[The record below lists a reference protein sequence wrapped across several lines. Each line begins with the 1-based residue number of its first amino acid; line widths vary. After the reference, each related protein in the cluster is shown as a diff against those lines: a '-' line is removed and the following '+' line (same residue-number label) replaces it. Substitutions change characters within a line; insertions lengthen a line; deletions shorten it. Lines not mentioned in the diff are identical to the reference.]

1 MKRMAKIVS
10 VFMASILLVLA
21 AGCTS
26 EKEEQ
31 KDTPPSS
38 SPAENIAQVADPYAD
53 PVHITIEMADG
64 GLIKAELYPNLAPKT
79 VANFTKLVKEKFYN
93 GLIFHRV
100 ISGFMIQGGGYDE
113 NLKPKEADPIQ
124 GEFTNNGFE
133 NKLSHTRGVL
143 SMARTNDPNSA
154 SSQFFIMHKDN
165 SGLDNNYAAFGK
177 VTEGLDVV
185 DAIAATE
192 TETITP
198 KVMEDVPVTP
208 QIIKSI
214 SIDK

>member
-79 VANFTKLVKEKFYN
+79 VGQFYK
-93 GLIFHRV
+93 I
-100 ISGFMIQGGGYDE
+100 
-113 NLKPKEADPIQ
+113 
-124 GEFTNNGFE
+124 GERE
-133 NKLSHTRGVL
+133 IL
-143 SMARTNDPNSA
+143 
-154 SSQFFIMHKDN
+154 
-165 SGLDNNYAAFGK
+165 
-177 VTEGLDVV
+177 
-185 DAIAATE
+185 
-192 TETITP
+192 
-198 KVMEDVPVTP
+198 
-208 QIIKSI
+208 
-214 SIDK
+214 